1 MITDKNKIEEKLDLI
16 EAVAN
21 VAISE
26 RERNLQSMVIR
37 FIICI
42 FIAFS
47 YISAMKS
54 KSAWFLNPYFIV
66 ILRISSTVLFIYF
79 LILFSLPASVLLA

>member
-26 RERNLQSMVIR
+26 RERNLQSMVIKR
-37 FIICI
+37 I

-79 LILFSLPASVLLA
+79 LILFSFPASVLLA